1 MIIKDALGQ
10 EVGIGDI
17 LMLSF
22 AYTNKSL
29 EPALLTNVGKPTR
42 IGGAD
47 FIQIKFLIK
56 DPDTLKIGEHIENI
70 FTDDNSEVWIESGMK
85 IDNPEFFI
93 HDNRISM
100 LLSERPAIIKNN
112 CG

>member
-29 EPALLTNVGKPTR
+29 EPALLLKVGKPTR

-47 FIQIKFLIK
+47 FIQIKFLTK
-56 DPDTLKIGEHIENI
+56 DSNTLKIGEHIENI
-70 FTDDNSEVWIESGMK
+70 FTDDNSEAWIESGMK

-93 HDNRISM
+93 HDSRISM
-100 LLSERPAIIKNN
+100 ILAERPAVMSK
-112 CG
+112 